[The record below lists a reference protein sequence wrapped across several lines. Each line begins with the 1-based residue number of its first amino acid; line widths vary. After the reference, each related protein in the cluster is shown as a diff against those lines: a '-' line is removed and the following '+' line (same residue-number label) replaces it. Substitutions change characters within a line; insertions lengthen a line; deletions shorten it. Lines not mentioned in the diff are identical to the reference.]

1 MLFLLETIN
10 TKRKILTFR
19 STLSCNATS
28 NCLKYSLSIISNE
41 FRSHF
46 HSFSF
51 LAPSSIFNGKNDTTT
66 CATRLSSKA
75 TTLIARSVKIKHGS
89 TENEAYRL
97 VAAFLM
103 CYPVKNWHKV
113 RQIHGRAS
121 EFLFFFFL
129 LESIPIVGQ

>member
-1 MLFLLETIN
+1 MSFDLIFIPS
-10 TKRKILTFR
+10 R
-19 STLSCNATS
+19 SLHPRP
-28 NCLKYSLSIISNE
+28 YSM
-41 FRSHF
+41 
-46 HSFSF
+46 
-51 LAPSSIFNGKNDTTT
+51 AKMANDTTT

-121 EFLFFFFL
+121 EFLFFSFFFSFL